1 MCNNTRTCQFIYI
14 YIKPWNCLTA
24 ELNSSVK
31 NETIPEAF
39 KTKFETVLA
48 FLSATSA

>member
-1 MCNNTRTCQFIYI
+1 MIR
-14 YIKPWNCLTA
+14 
-24 ELNSSVK
+24 VK

>member
-1 MCNNTRTCQFIYI
+1 MIR
-14 YIKPWNCLTA
+14 
-24 ELNSSVK
+24 VK

-48 FLSATSA
+48 FLSETSV

>member
-1 MCNNTRTCQFIYI
+1 MIR
-14 YIKPWNCLTA
+14 
-24 ELNSSVK
+24 VK

-48 FLSATSA
+48 FSSATSA